1 MTPTKARRI
10 SGNDEEEVA
19 ASELKVGDRIRI
31 RPGDNIA
38 ADGKIV
44 SGQGSINQANITGE
58 SLPIDKATGDEVFA
72 GTLPTDAGSL
82 LEASLDLIGRQL
94 EISVG
99 TVSGRLY
106 TVQSIVD
113 PISGTWQ
120 NLPDAQFFKTA
131 HESHFQLVGIS
142 KDTT

>member
-1 MTPTKARRI
+1 MKLHGTSPANPDSDSDRM
-10 SGNDEEEVA
+10 
-19 ASELKVGDRIRI
+19 GD
-31 RPGDNIA
+31 
-38 ADGKIV
+38 
-44 SGQGSINQANITGE
+44 
-58 SLPIDKATGDEVFA
+58 GDEVFA

-120 NLPDAQFFKTA
+120 NLPGLVDQPGDGTTHSFAAGSAGASTA
-131 HESHFQLVGIS
+131 FRIRVGQ
-142 KDTT
+142 